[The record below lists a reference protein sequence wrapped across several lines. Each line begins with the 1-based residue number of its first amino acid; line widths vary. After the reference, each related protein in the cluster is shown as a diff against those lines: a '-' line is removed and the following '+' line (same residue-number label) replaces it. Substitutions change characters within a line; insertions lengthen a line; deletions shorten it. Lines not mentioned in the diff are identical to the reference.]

1 MGSGPNA
8 TPQPS
13 PQPTASAPNQAW
25 SAKTTRRVPVQ
36 TPMFE
41 GTPAS
46 QTDPGFDTKLLG
58 RLSRTW
64 IKFWEQ
70 IDQLGGLGG
79 AAGPFQRTLLVKN
92 TVVANDIADHVTCYG
107 PIPGV
112 AHTVI
117 LVTAV
122 LRKAITADLVVR
134 VNNVAGVTTNVVGT
148 FTIGLATAVDTV
160 LSFSGAD
167 ITTPSCPDL
176 SVFTW
181 DITASDGSS
190 DGGGICSLTVTWQ
203 P

>member
-1 MGSGPNA
+1 MGPSP
-8 TPQPS
+8 TPQPT
-13 PQPTASAPNQAW
+13 PAPTPSAPNQAW
-25 SAKTTRRVPVQ
+25 SAKTTRRVPLQ

-41 GTPAS
+41 GTQAS
-46 QTDPGFDTKLLG
+46 GTSPGFDPTLLG

-70 IDQLGGLGG
+70 IDQLGGGSGG
-79 AAGPFQRTLLVKN
+79 AVGPFQRTLLVKS
-92 TVVANDIADHVTCYG
+92 TAVADDIADHVTCYG
-107 PIPGV
+107 PVPGV
-112 AHTVI
+112 VHTVI

-122 LRKAITADLVVR
+122 LRKAIAADLIIR
-134 VNNVAGVTTNVVGT
+134 VNNVSGVTTNVVGT
-148 FTIGLATAVDTV
+148 FTVPMATTVNTV
-160 LSFSGAD
+160 LSFTGAD

-190 DGGGICSLTVTWQ
+190 DSAGVCSLTVAWQ